1 MLLLLMT
8 LLRILSGLAFWRAPA
23 RDCGC
28 PDNPGLDPGLSAAV
42 TALGAKLARAD
53 GRSDAAEFDSFVE
66 AFPPGPRAERDIRR
80 LYALAGESIHGY
92 EGYARRIG
100 KRYGGCPQLLEHLVD
115 GLFHVAEA
123 DGVVTQDEL
132 AYLERVAELVGL
144 SPLSFRRLR
153 TDHLGAPA
161 DDPYRVLG
169 VAADVSDEAVNA
181 AWKRALIEHHP
192 DKAVGRGLPRE
203 MVEAAEIR
211 TSAINAAF
219 EAVMRERRAF
229 ASAA

>member
-1 MLLLLMT
+1 MSF
-8 LLRILSGLAFWRAPA
+8 LRTLSGLAFWRPRA

-28 PDNPGLDPGLSAAV
+28 PDAPGADPGLSAAV

-66 AFPPGPRAERDIRR
+66 AFPPGPQSERDIRR
-80 LYALAGESIHGY
+80 LYALAGETVHGY
-92 EGYARRIG
+92 EAYARRIG
-100 KRYGGCPQLLEHLVD
+100 KRYGDCPRLLENLVD

-123 DGVVTQDEL
+123 DGAVTQDEL

-153 TDHLGAPA
+153 TDHLGAPV
-161 DDPYRVLG
+161 DDPYRLLG
-169 VAADVSDEAVNA
+169 VPADVSDEAVRA
-181 AWKRALIEHHP
+181 AWKRALIEYHP
-192 DKAVGRGLPRE
+192 DKLAGRGLPPDAI
-203 MVEAAEIR
+203 AASESR
-211 TSAINAAF
+211 AAAINAAF

>member
-1 MLLLLMT
+1 MRFLQ
-8 LLRILSGLAFWRAPA
+8 ILSGLAFWQAPA

-28 PDNPGLDPGLSAAV
+28 PGSTNSDPNLTAAV

-53 GRSDAAEFDSFVE
+53 GRSDAVEFDSFVE

-80 LYALAGESIHGY
+80 LYALAGETIHGY
-92 EGYARRIG
+92 EGYARSIG
-100 KRYGGCPQLLEHLVD
+100 KRYGRCHQLLEHLVD

-123 DGVVTQDEL
+123 DGAVTHDEL
-132 AYLERVAELVGL
+132 AYLERVAQLVGL

-153 TDHLGAPA
+153 ADHLGAPA

-169 VAADVSDEAVNA
+169 VAADASDEVVRA
-181 AWKRALIEHHP
+181 AWKRALVEHHP
-192 DKAVGRGLPRE
+192 DKLAGQGQPKDII
-203 MVEAAEIR
+203 EAAEGR
-211 TSAINAAF
+211 ASALNAAF

>member
-1 MLLLLMT
+1 MS

-28 PDNPGLDPGLSAAV
+28 PETPGSDPGLSAAV

-53 GRSDAAEFDSFVE
+53 GRSDSVEFDSFVE
-66 AFPPGPRAERDIRR
+66 AFPPGPKAERDIRR
-80 LYALAGESIHGY
+80 LYALAGETIHGY
-92 EGYARRIG
+92 EAYARRIG

-123 DGVVTQDEL
+123 DGAVTHDEL
-132 AYLERVAELVGL
+132 VYLERVAELVGL

-169 VAADVSDEAVNA
+169 VAADVSDEAVRA
-181 AWKRALIEHHP
+181 AWRRSLVEHHP
-192 DKAVGRGLPRE
+192 DKLAGRGLPQDLIDT
-203 MVEAAEIR
+203 AAAQAA
-211 TSAINAAF
+211 AINAAF

>member
-1 MLLLLMT
+1 MSFLNAH
-8 LLRILSGLAFWRAPA
+8 SGLAFWRSTG

-28 PDNPGLDPGLSAAV
+28 PDTAEADPGLSAAV

-53 GRSDAAEFDSFVE
+53 GRSDGDEFDSFVE
-66 AFPPGPRAERDIRR
+66 AFPPGPNAERDIRR
-80 LYALAGESIHGY
+80 LYALAGQSIHGY
-92 EGYARRIG
+92 EAYARRIG
-100 KRYGGCPQLLEHLVD
+100 KQYGGCPQLLEKLVD

-123 DGVVTQDEL
+123 DGVVSNDEL
-132 AYLERVAELVGL
+132 AYLERVAQLVGL

-169 VAADVSDEAVNA
+169 VAADASDEVVRA
-181 AWKRALIEHHP
+181 AWKRALVAHHP
-192 DKAVGRGLPRE
+192 DKATGLGLPE
-203 MVEAAEIR
+203 DKIADAHAR
-211 TSAINAAF
+211 TRAINAAF
-219 EAVMRERRAF
+219 EAVVRERRAY

>member
-1 MLLLLMT
+1 MNA
-8 LLRILSGLAFWRAPA
+8 LRTLSGLAFWRAPA

-28 PDNPGLDPGLSAAV
+28 PDNPGGDPSLSAAV

-53 GRSDAAEFDSFVE
+53 GRTDPAEFDSFVE
-66 AFPPGPRAERDIRR
+66 AFPPGQRSERDIRR
-80 LYALAGESIHGY
+80 LYALAGETIHGY
-92 EGYARRIG
+92 EAYARRIG
-100 KRYGGCPQLLEHLVD
+100 KRYGDCPRLLEKLID

-123 DGVVTQDEL
+123 DGAVTDDEL

-161 DDPYRVLG
+161 DDPYRLLD
-169 VAADVSDEAVNA
+169 VAPDVSDEAVRA
-181 AWKRALIEHHP
+181 AWRRALVQHHP
-192 DKAVGRGLPRE
+192 DKAVGRGLPQDL
-203 MVEAAEIR
+203 VDQAKAR
-211 TSAINAAF
+211 TTAINAAF

-229 ASAA
+229 ANAA

>member
-1 MLLLLMT
+1 MSLQ
-8 LLRILSGLAFWRAPA
+8 RILSGLAFWRKPS

-28 PDNPGLDPGLSAAV
+28 PDSPGGDPHLSAAV

-53 GRSDAAEFDSFVE
+53 GRADPAEFESFVE
-66 AFPPGPRAERDIRR
+66 AFPPGPRSERDIRR

-92 EGYARRIG
+92 EAYARRIG
-100 KRYGGCPQLLEHLVD
+100 RRYGDCPKLLESLID
-115 GLFHVAEA
+115 GLFHVAES
-123 DGVVTQDEL
+123 DGVVTPDEL
-132 AYLERVAELVGL
+132 AYLQRVAELVGL

-161 DDPYRVLG
+161 DDPYRLLD
-169 VAADVSDEAVNA
+169 VAPDVSDEAVRA
-181 AWKRALIEHHP
+181 AWKQALVEYHP
-192 DKAVGRGLPRE
+192 DKAQGRGLPQDL
-203 MVEAAEIR
+203 VDQALAR
-211 TSAINAAF
+211 TAAINAAF

>member
-1 MLLLLMT
+1 MS
-8 LLRILSGLAFWRAPA
+8 LLRILSNLAFRRTPA

-28 PDNPGLDPGLSAAV
+28 PQTGSDPAFAAAV

-53 GRSDAAEFDSFVE
+53 GRSTAAEFDSFVE
-66 AFPPGPRAERDIRR
+66 AFPPGPQAERDIRR
-80 LYALAGESIHGY
+80 LYALAGQTLHGY
-92 EGYARRIG
+92 ETYARGIG
-100 KRYGGCPQLLEHLVD
+100 KRYRACPELLERLVD

-123 DGVVTQDEL
+123 DGVVSRDEL

-153 TDHLGAPA
+153 SDHLGAPA
-161 DDPYRVLG
+161 DDPYRLLG
-169 VAADVSDEAVNA
+169 VAPDASDQAVRA
-181 AWKRALIEHHP
+181 AWKRALLEHHP
-192 DKAVGRGLPRE
+192 DRASGRGLPQDQ
-203 MVEAAEIR
+203 VEAAVTR
-211 TSAINAAF
+211 AAAINAAF